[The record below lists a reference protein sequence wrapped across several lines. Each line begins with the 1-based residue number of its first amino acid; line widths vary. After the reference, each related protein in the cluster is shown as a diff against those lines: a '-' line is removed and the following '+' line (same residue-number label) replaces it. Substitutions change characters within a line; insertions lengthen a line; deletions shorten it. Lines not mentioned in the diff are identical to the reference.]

1 MTDRVDF
8 LLLSDLHVSHRPLA
22 EAGLLTDTSRTLEEV
37 VACVDKFA
45 KKPAFIVIAGD
56 LTNHGEPDAYRKLG
70 KLLEP
75 LSLPMVMALGNHDT
89 RPGFRSVMLAQP
101 GDPDA
106 PYFHDTV
113 IAGVHVI
120 VLDSSIPGR
129 ISGALGDE
137 QFAFLEAALKREPD
151 IAKVVVCHHPPHLQ
165 DGDAGWHSLDAA
177 SSARLAEIVG
187 GGQVAAIL
195 SGHVHHDSVIH
206 WHGVPIVIGT
216 GLHNA
221 VDTTYIAGLRVVDGA
236 GFTICTLRP
245 SGLAATFVPLAR
257 SRAELAI
264 HDLAM
269 LDAMDRAG
277 GHR

>member
-8 LLLSDLHVSHRPLA
+8 LLLSDLHVSHRLPA
-22 EAGLLTDTSRTLEEV
+22 DAGLLTDTTRTLEEA
-37 VACVDKFA
+37 VARINA
-45 KKPAFIVIAGD
+45 LQERPAFIVIAGD
-56 LTNHGEPDAYRKLG
+56 LTNHGEPDAYRKLAT
-70 KLLEP
+70 LLER
-75 LSLPMVMALGNHDT
+75 LSLPLVMALGNHDT
-89 RPGFRSVMLAQP
+89 RPGFRSIMLAEP
-101 GDPDA
+101 GDPTA
-106 PYFHDTV
+106 PYIHDTV
-113 IAGVHVI
+113 IAGVHLI

-129 ISGALGDE
+129 ISGALGDD
-137 QFAFLEAALKREPD
+137 QFAFLEAALEREPGTP
-151 IAKVVVCHHPPHLQ
+151 KVVVCHHPPYLE

-187 GGQVAAIL
+187 GGRVAAIL

-206 WHGVPIVIGT
+206 WHGVPVVIGT

-221 VDTTYIAGLRVVDGA
+221 VDTTYTAGLRVVDGA
-236 GFTICTLRP
+236 GFTVCSLRP